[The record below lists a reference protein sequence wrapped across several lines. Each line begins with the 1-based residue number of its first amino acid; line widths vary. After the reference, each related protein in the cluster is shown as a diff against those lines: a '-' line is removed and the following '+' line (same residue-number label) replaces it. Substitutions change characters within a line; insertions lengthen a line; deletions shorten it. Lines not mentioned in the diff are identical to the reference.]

1 MFMDL
6 HGHSILKNSFIYGPS
21 ETDFHHCLCKIINYQ
36 SKKITILFM
45 AQI

>member
-21 ETDFHHCLCKIINYQ
+21 ETDFQQCLRKF
-36 SKKITILFM
+36 SL
-45 AQI
+45 